1 MLFADI
7 NTHLL
12 PDIGDGVNSFD
23 ESIELVRNLSS
34 QGVQCVMVTPDNRDI
49 AERVGIEAAERSMST
64 LRRLVS
70 EHEETFASHMR
81 LRFGMEHHLEPDLP
95 SLLVNGDAR
104 PIQGTRFIIVK
115 LPFGDVPEYAAD
127 VLDQLTITNVQP
139 IIAHPERNEAL
150 QRNWQLLSGWVEKFN
165 FVQVSAGS
173 LLGNHGGH
181 ARSAAERF
189 IQRGLVHVIAS
200 EARSRHDRPGETV
213 TEAHAVVS
221 EIVGERRANVLF
233 YDNSESV
240 FRGVAPRNVA
250 DGSSVSRRARLARQT
265 ISWARGTA
273 SGLSNPR
280 TASSTGDSAH
290 QP

>member
-12 PDIGDGVNSFD
+12 PDVGDGVSSFD
-23 ESIELVRNLSS
+23 ESVELIRNLSAH
-34 QGVQCVMVTPDNRDI
+34 GVQCVTVTPDNRDVT
-49 AERVGIEAAERSMST
+49 ERIGIEAAERGMSM

-95 SLLVNGDAR
+95 SLLVDGHAR

-115 LPFGDVPEYAAD
+115 LPFGEVPEHAAH

-139 IIAHPERNEAL
+139 VIAHPERNETL
-150 QRNWQLLSGWVEKFN
+150 QRNWQILSGWVEKFN
-165 FVQVSAGS
+165 FVQISAGS
-173 LLGNHGGH
+173 LLGKHGGH

-189 IQRGLVHVIAS
+189 IERGLVHVIAS
-200 EARSRHDRPGETV
+200 EARSGHERPGDTV

-221 EIVGERRANVLF
+221 EIVGERTANVLF
-233 YDNSESV
+233 YDNSESI
-240 FRGVAPRNVA
+240 FRGVAPRNVTEGA
-250 DGSSVSRRARLARQT
+250 SLSRRARLARQT
-265 ISWARGTA
+265 ITWARGTA
-273 SGLSNPR
+273 SGLSSPR
-280 TASSTGDSAH
+280 AASGSSDATH
-290 QP
+290 QS

>member
-1 MLFADI
+1 M
-7 NTHLL
+7 
-12 PDIGDGVNSFD
+12 NSFD
-23 ESIELVRNLSS
+23 ESIELIRDLSNH
-34 QGVQCVMVTPDNRDI
+34 GVQCVMVTPDNRDI
-49 AERVGIEAAERSMST
+49 TERVGIETAERGMSI

-70 EHEETFASHMR
+70 EHEETFPSHMR

-95 SLLVNGDAR
+95 SLLVEGRAR

-115 LPFGDVPEYAAD
+115 LPFGDLPEYAAD
-127 VLDQLTITNVQP
+127 VLDQLTLTNVQP
-139 IIAHPERNEAL
+139 VIAHPERNETL
-150 QRNWQLLSGWVEKFN
+150 QRNWQLLSTWVEKFN
-165 FVQVSAGS
+165 FVQVSAAS

-181 ARSAAERF
+181 ARTAAERF
-189 IQRGLVHVIAS
+189 IEHGLVHVIAS
-200 EARSRHDRPGETV
+200 EARSKHDKPGETV

-240 FRGVAPRNVA
+240 FRGVAPRHVA
-250 DGSSVSRRARLARQT
+250 DGSLVSRRARLARQT
-265 ISWARGTA
+265 IRWARGTA

-280 TASSTGDSAH
+280 TASGTGDTAH